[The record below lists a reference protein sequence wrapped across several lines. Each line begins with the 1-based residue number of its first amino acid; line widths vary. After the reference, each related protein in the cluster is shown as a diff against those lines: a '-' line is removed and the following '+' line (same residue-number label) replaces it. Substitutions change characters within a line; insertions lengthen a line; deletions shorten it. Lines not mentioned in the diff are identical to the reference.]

1 MLMCKHLSVAK
12 RCWHEV
18 SVSEGVKL
26 RTYPSG
32 SGWRLWDLHIHHPET
47 LFNNGF
53 RSSTTEERWE
63 SYLSAIE
70 RWGEIGA
77 LGITD
82 YYVY

>member
-1 MLMCKHLSVAK
+1 M
-12 RCWHEV
+12 
-18 SVSEGVKL
+18 KL